1 MSSKSSPSLIK
12 RFSGRAGKVRLI
24 EALRTQELVAGDQQI
39 ATKLAAVATRHEYP
53 ANCELMRQGNCD
65 NDIYFIISG
74 LVSVKV
80 NGREVATRTARN
92 HIGEMALL
100 DTTAKR
106 SATISTTEPSV
117 LAKVCEAKFAI
128 IANDHPELWRRV
140 AITLADRLRERNRF
154 QTPPRNQPVV
164 FIGSSSEGLK
174 FAGAIAASLRRQPY
188 VLKPWTQGV
197 FECSQ
202 TIIEDLMQATRET
215 DFAILVLTTDDITR
229 SRGNSKPSP
238 RDNVIFELGLFMGAL
253 GRERT
258 YIVAPKGLNLKIP
271 TDLMG
276 LNCLLFQQRR
286 GQTIARSM
294 KEVTRQLRELINKY
308 GPI

>member
-1 MSSKSSPSLIK
+1 MRRISIPRTRLPS
-12 RFSGRAGKVRLI
+12 RQVRKI
-24 EALRTQELVAGDQQI
+24 SAPLRTSKA
-39 ATKLAAVATRHEYP
+39 
-53 ANCELMRQGNCD
+53 
-65 NDIYFIISG
+65 
-74 LVSVKV
+74 
-80 NGREVATRTARN
+80 TARN

-117 LAKVCEAKFAI
+117 LVKVSEAKFAT

-140 AITLADRLRERNRF
+140 AIALGNRLRERNKF

-164 FIGSSSEGLK
+164 FIGSSSEGLI
-174 FAGAIAASLRRQPY
+174 FANAIAKSLRRQPY

-238 RDNVIFELGLFMGAL
+238 RDNVIFELGLFMGAI

-258 YIVAPKGLNLKIP
+258 YIVAPKGIKLKIP
-271 TDLMG
+271 TDLLG
-276 LNCLLFQQRR
+276 VNCLMFHAKR
-286 GQTIARSM
+286 GRTVARNLQN
-294 KEVTRQLRELINKY
+294 VTSELRKLIDKY